1 MSSGAQ
7 AGRRPAP
14 AGLILAFVAACAILR
29 GLAMIATGFKGDE
42 AYTLVISRML
52 ALSYFDHPPL
62 HQWLVHGFVAQFGE
76 SRWVRAPFWA
86 IVLATNIPMFGLTR
100 CLFGRNAAYWALFA
114 FNAATYILVLPDGF
128 IVPDIPL
135 QLFALSAAW
144 AMAEIVFARDDGA
157 GRTMALWLA
166 VGVALGLAGLSKYAA
181 AFVPVGFLGFLLGSP
196 RHRRW
201 LLDPRAYVAALVA
214 LAIFSPAIV
223 WNHQNGWLSFAFQT
237 SRAAPQRFS
246 FDGTA
251 LERLLRDLGT
261 QIAMLSPWVGAPIA
275 LALARAVRNPQA
287 DGAER
292 FLLWLIAPPLAL
304 FVLMPLFGHGVL
316 PHWFASAWLFAFPL
330 AGEWLSEKSA
340 NWLRIWGRW
349 TAALTAATAIAVML
363 AMNLGISWLMALLP
377 PGARDPV
384 EFAYD
389 WPDLSHT
396 SAWAELGAPPPAF
409 VVADN
414 WRYAGK
420 LGQALG
426 PNIPVCA
433 LSFDPREFAFTC
445 DTAKWIGK
453 DAAIVVL
460 KRDAD
465 VRLKALAPYFRQI
478 DQGHEFTVGRVG
490 RAEQT
495 FVAARGRALT
505 RPYAFPYGPYR
516 DRASN

>member
-7 AGRRPAP
+7 AHRRPAP

-62 HQWLVHGFVAQFGE
+62 HQWLVHGFVALFGE
-76 SRWVRAPFWA
+76 SRWARAPFWA
-86 IVLATNIPMFGLTR
+86 ILLATNIPLFGLTR
-100 CLFGRNAAYWALFA
+100 CLFGRSAAYWALFA
-114 FNAATYILVLPDGF
+114 FNAATYTLVLPDGF

-144 AMAEIVFARDDGA
+144 AMAEILFTTNGGA

-196 RHRRW
+196 RHRSW
-201 LLDPRAYVAALVA
+201 LWDPRAYLAALAA

-223 WNHQNGWLSFAFQT
+223 WNHQNGWLSFSFQT
-237 SRAAPQRFS
+237 SRAAPQGFS
-246 FDGTA
+246 FDGIG
-251 LERLLRDLGT
+251 RLLGDLGT
-261 QIAMLSPWVGAPIA
+261 QIAMLSPWVAAPMA
-275 LALARAVRNPQA
+275 LALANALRKRDA

-316 PHWFASAWLFAFPL
+316 PHWFASAWLFGFPL
-330 AGEWLSEKSA
+330 VGQWLSERSA
-340 NWLRIWGRW
+340 KWLRSWGRW
-349 TAALTAATAIAVML
+349 TAALTAVTAVVLML
-363 AMNLGISWLMALLP
+363 AVNLGLSSLMMLLP

-389 WPDLSHT
+389 WPGPSLMSV
-396 SAWAELGAPPPAF
+396 WAEVGVPQPAF

-414 WRYAGK
+414 WRYGGK

-433 LSFDPREFAFTC
+433 LSHDPREFAFTC
-445 DTAKWIGK
+445 DTAQWIGK

-460 KRDAD
+460 KREAD
-465 VRLKALAPYFRQI
+465 VRLKALAPYFNQI
-478 DQGHEFTVGRVG
+478 VAGREFSVGRAG

-495 FVAARGRALT
+495 FVVAHGRALV
-505 RPYAFPYGPYR
+505 RPYDFPYGPSR
-516 DRASN
+516 DEASN